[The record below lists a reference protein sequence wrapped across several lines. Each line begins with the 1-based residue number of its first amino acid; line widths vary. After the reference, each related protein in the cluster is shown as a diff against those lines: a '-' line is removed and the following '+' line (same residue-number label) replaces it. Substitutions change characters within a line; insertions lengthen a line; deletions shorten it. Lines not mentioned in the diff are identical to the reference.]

1 MCDHR
6 GFSGVL
12 KLLKR
17 CDILKNLLIN
27 KNAWLILLILFL
39 FSFPFIVGQSSY
51 MMSIFVMI
59 CVYAIT
65 AMALDLLIGFGG
77 QVSIGHAGFLAIGGY
92 SVAILSTKLG
102 IPFLLSLP
110 LAGVI
115 SGIIGLL
122 IGLPAVRLS
131 GNFLA
136 VVTLGFGLSI
146 PQIALNWDTLTGGYS
161 GMALS
166 RPEWLLNDHQFI
178 YLIILVTIL
187 ITWVLHNILKSRMG
201 RAFIAIR
208 ESEIA
213 AQATGINVA
222 FYKTIMFVISA
233 FFSGIAGGLYGYWI
247 GFVSPYDFSSI
258 TSFLL
263 LGMIV
268 VGGLASIPGAIIGA
282 IIFTILPELTK
293 SFIGL
298 TNIIIGLAIVVVIL
312 FRPRGLL
319 SMGGLFKVKKP
330 NKKKVQ
336 KSKVYIADIE

>member
-1 MCDHR
+1 
-6 GFSGVL
+6 
-12 KLLKR
+12 
-17 CDILKNLLIN
+17 
-27 KNAWLILLILFL
+27 
-39 FSFPFIVGQSSY
+39 
-51 MMSIFVMI
+51 MI

-77 QVSIGHAGFLAIGGY
+77 QVSIGHAGFLTIGGY
-92 SVAILSTKLG
+92 SVAILTAK
-102 IPFLLSLP
+102 LSLP
-110 LAGVI
+110 FFLVLPLSGII

-136 VVTLGFGLSI
+136 VVSLGFGLSI
-146 PQIALNWDTLTGGYS
+146 PQIALNWDSLTGGYS
-161 GMALS
+161 GMALY
-166 RPEWLLNDHQFI
+166 RPEWLSSDQQFI
-178 YLIILVTIL
+178 YVIIVVTIL
-187 ITWVLHNILKSRMG
+187 ITWLLRNILKSRMG

-222 FYKTIMFVISA
+222 FYKTLMFVISA

-247 GFVSPYDFSSI
+247 GFVSPNDFTSF

-282 IIFTILPELTK
+282 IVFTVLPELTK

-298 TNIIIGLAIVVVIL
+298 TNIIIGIAIVIVIL
-312 FRPRGLL
+312 FRPRGIMSLV
-319 SMGGLFKVKKP
+319 GLFKFKKSSE
-330 NKKKVQ
+330 KKISE
-336 KSKVYIADIE
+336 SKVYIPDIE

>member
-1 MCDHR
+1 M
-6 GFSGVL
+6 
-12 KLLKR
+12 KTLLA
-17 CDILKNLLIN
+17 N
-27 KNAWLILLILFL
+27 KKPWLVLLILFL
-39 FSFPFIVGQSSY
+39 LAYPHIVGQSSY
-51 MMSIFVMI
+51 MVSIFVMI

-65 AMALDLLIGFGG
+65 AMSLDLLTGFGG

-92 SVAILSTKLG
+92 AVAILSTKLG
-102 IPFLLSLP
+102 LPFLLVLP
-110 LAGVI
+110 MSGLI

-136 VVTLGFGLSI
+136 VVSLGFGLSI
-146 PQIALNWDTLTGGYS
+146 PQIALNWDALTGGYS
-161 GMALS
+161 GMALF
-166 RPEWLLNDHQFI
+166 RPEWLLNDNQFI
-178 YLIILVTIL
+178 YVIILMTIL
-187 ITWVLHNILKSRMG
+187 ITWLLHNILKSRLG

-222 FYKTIMFVISA
+222 FYKTLMFVISA
-233 FFSGIAGGLYGYWI
+233 FFTGIAGGLYGYWI
-247 GFVSPYDFSSI
+247 GFVSPNDFTSF

-268 VGGLASIPGAIIGA
+268 VGGLGSIPGAIIGA
-282 IIFTILPELTK
+282 IVFTVLPELTK

-298 TNIIIGLAIVVVIL
+298 TNIIIGIAIVIVIL

-319 SMGGLFKVKKP
+319 SLAGLFKF
-330 NKKKVQ
+330 NKSSETKTND
-336 KSKVYIADIE
+336 SKVYIPDIEQGGNARDANL